1 MATMGDVGQRIEV
14 TTVGCVG
21 TETDSGA
28 EKLKWKC
35 FVVERSGEVEKD
47 KAEEAIIAEALC
59 LKKKVIQDCKV
70 LKGAKF
76 QIFVKNGSLNFEYHA
91 PGRAGRAE
99 KFVKFSICINQKGEL
114 VMLSTVQK
122 KGLVWSGKI
131 IAQRD

>member
-21 TETDSGA
+21 TETDSGE

-70 LKGAKF
+70 QKGAKF
-76 QIFVKNGSLNFEYHA
+76 QIFEYHA
-91 PGRAGRAE
+91 LGRAGRAE
-99 KFVKFSICINQKGEL
+99 KFVKFSIFINQKGEL

-122 KGLVWSGKI
+122 KGLVWSGKT